1 MKRIL
6 IAAVIGCSVMTSC
19 NGVAGFS
26 DENKDGAGGQMA
38 DTASYAAFARDESI
52 TEANA
57 YSDLFLDSTTLE
69 SYIQKE
75 KVTDTLAQSMRNF
88 YRVRNYQYAWFS
100 TQGITEQG
108 KGWWSMSQ
116 DSVKGENK
124 IQQKIDSVME
134 RDSITI
140 QKGDTSYALAELTMT
155 RNLVKHAHS
164 NHTGLVN
171 RSNLYYLVPAK
182 KQDPMEMADSI
193 LHRQKD
199 SSLYT
204 NNKTYTSLKQQ
215 LSRYY
220 NMAKDSSWQPLPA
233 VGTAQLRKGGSSPAI
248 SAIKKRLAATGDY
261 TTGDTT
267 ARFTDSLDLA
277 IRDFQSRHGLAS
289 TGAVS
294 DSMVNIL
301 NVSPQQRIEQ
311 ILVNMNRMMWMQPI
325 SDSSHIMVNI
335 PSYMLYAYEGSN
347 KVMEMPVVVGKEG
360 NNTVMFSGEINQ
372 LVFNPTWTIPQSI
385 VQNEIM
391 PKMKSDPNYL
401 KKNNMEIVK
410 QNDSIPTIRQLP
422 GKGNALGKVKFLFP
436 NSYDIYLHD
445 TPDKSLFAKK
455 DRALSHGCIRVADA
469 EKLADYLLRDQ
480 KDWSGDK
487 VRTAMAGNQEQK
499 VQVKNPQS
507 VYLTYYTAWVDDN
520 GRMNFRDDIYGHD
533 RETADR
539 MFRRS

>member
-1 MKRIL
+1 
-6 IAAVIGCSVMTSC
+6 
-19 NGVAGFS
+19 
-26 DENKDGAGGQMA
+26 
-38 DTASYAAFARDESI
+38 
-52 TEANA
+52 
-57 YSDLFLDSTTLE
+57 
-69 SYIQKE
+69 
-75 KVTDTLAQSMRNF
+75 
-88 YRVRNYQYAWFS
+88 
-100 TQGITEQG
+100 
-108 KGWWSMSQ
+108 
-116 DSVKGENK
+116 
-124 IQQKIDSVME
+124 
-134 RDSITI
+134 
-140 QKGDTSYALAELTMT
+140 
-155 RNLVKHAHS
+155 
-164 NHTGLVN
+164 
-171 RSNLYYLVPAK
+171 
-182 KQDPMEMADSI
+182 
-193 LHRQKD
+193 
-199 SSLYT
+199 
-204 NNKTYTSLKQQ
+204 
-215 LSRYY
+215 
-220 NMAKDSSWQPLPA
+220 
-233 VGTAQLRKGGSSPAI
+233 
-248 SAIKKRLAATGDY
+248 
-261 TTGDTT
+261 
-267 ARFTDSLDLA
+267 
-277 IRDFQSRHGLAS
+277 
-289 TGAVS
+289 
-294 DSMVNIL
+294 
-301 NVSPQQRIEQ
+301 
-311 ILVNMNRMMWMQPI
+311 
-325 SDSSHIMVNI
+325 MVNI

-422 GKGNALGKVKFLFP
+422 GKDNALGKVKFLFP